1 MLGTNSF
8 GYSLMSQINIFLLQR
23 QHFCYL
29 CPTKKKNR
37 LQENTIKVP
46 SGQGLWQ
53 GDTFLNAFHYY
64 FLLPSVVFAFQ
75 SSFEAI
81 HNILQ

>member
-37 LQENTIKVP
+37 LQENTIKISSV
-46 SGQGLWQ
+46 QGLRQ
-53 GDTFLNAFHYY
+53 RDIFFNAFHYY
-64 FLLPSVVFAFQ
+64 FLLSPVVSASQ
-75 SSFEAI
+75 S
-81 HNILQ
+81 HLKP